1 MYVLLL
7 KLTIAAGLL
16 FLLAVDAPGGKTGKY
31 QVLWHDVH
39 GGHFVLEFFPRDKHE
54 DVSKPEFAAAIK
66 SLERGQAYVLT
77 NVDWVAS
84 LKSK

>member
-31 QVLWHDVH
+31 QVLPKLLTDVAASEMQ
-39 GGHFVLEFFPRDKHE
+39 GHQKMACP
-54 DVSKPEFAAAIK
+54 
-66 SLERGQAYVLT
+66 G
-77 NVDWVAS
+77 
-84 LKSK
+84 